1 MSGEEGAID
10 LALSYAI
17 LESGLLHRAVTLD
30 EMLTGEV
37 EGYQKEINEYYG
49 L

>member
-1 MSGEEGAID
+1 M
-10 LALSYAI
+10 LN
-17 LESGLLHRAVTLD
+17 RTVTLD